1 MRIAD
6 TMVSRAES
14 ISCDNGDGVI
24 TQDGMT
30 RAAFDALA
38 CMNARPG
45 HQVAVVRAQRDGA
58 SLVAF
63 DGAHA
68 SWLAYRGR
76 FAGFTADCHAGGPI
90 QALIRAVTL
99 DSLTGIR
106 IDEVDTQL
114 GLGGAIEVDTRG

>member
-14 ISCDNGDGVI
+14 ISCDKGDGVI
-24 TQDGMT
+24 TQDGMP
-30 RAAFDALA
+30 RAAFTALA

-45 HQVAVVRAQRDGA
+45 HQAAVVRAQRDCS
-58 SLVAF
+58 SLATF

-76 FAGFTADCHAGGPI
+76 DAGFTADCHAGGPI
-90 QALIRAVTL
+90 QALIRTVTL
-99 DSLTGIR
+99 DSLTGTW
-106 IDEVDTQL
+106 IDAVDTQL